1 MRATVERMKK
11 DGKFRDGFG
20 AKLSDG
26 VKYALEDF
34 NREFGTKYV
43 SNTIYVSASS
53 LVRALKVSPVVSG
66 LYYGKKFV
74 EDTQDNAWI
83 DGAISDVKGT
93 QGHAVTFVKINTLD
107 DHLVKFANSYAGT
120 LAKNV
125 VGFDLN
131 KYRSA
136 FFNT

>member
-43 SNTIYVSASS
+43 SNLIYVSASS
-53 LVRALKVSPVVSG
+53 LVRALKVSTVVS
-66 LYYGKKFV
+66 
-74 EDTQDNAWI
+74 
-83 DGAISDVKGT
+83 
-93 QGHAVTFVKINTLD
+93 
-107 DHLVKFANSYAGT
+107 
-120 LAKNV
+120 
-125 VGFDLN
+125 
-131 KYRSA
+131 
-136 FFNT
+136 